1 MNEEDIR
8 PGNFHLGPSSS
19 EGLPPELLSIRVKTM
34 DSSEHLIEINALAS
48 VLELKQKLEEVIYI
62 SLYNFPTVEIV
73 SASESPETHIS
84 RQAFEGR
91 H

>member
-19 EGLPPELLSIRVKTM
+19 EDLPPELLCIRVKTM
-34 DSSEHLIEINALAS
+34 DSSEHLIEINANSS
-48 VLELKQKLEEVIYI
+48 VIELKQKLEEVNYI
-62 SLYNFPTVEIV
+62 SLYIFPTVE
-73 SASESPETHIS
+73 SARASESTETHIS